1 MPDANK
7 AQVISNLVGASVG
20 AAGQRC
26 MAISVALFVGA
37 AREWIPEVAAE
48 LEKVKPGAWDDKD
61 AAYGPLISPQAKQRV
76 ENFITQ
82 GVAEGANLLVDGRQ
96 CQVDGYPD
104 RKSTRLNSS
113 HVKTSYA
120 VF

>member
-76 ENFITQ
+76 ENFIRSEEHTSELQ
-82 GVAEGANLLVDGRQ
+82 SRENLV
-96 CQVDGYPD
+96 C
-104 RKSTRLNSS
+104 RLLLE
-113 HVKTSYA
+113 KK
-120 VF
+120 